1 MLVNP
6 SKTRGMLISRSR
18 MVEPLFTD
26 LVIDGS
32 VVEMVSE
39 MKILGVLLG
48 SKLTFEKQVKAIAA
62 TASMRVGI

>member
-39 MKILGVLLG
+39 LKILGVLLG
-48 SKLTFEKQVKAIAA
+48 SKLTFDKQVKAIAA